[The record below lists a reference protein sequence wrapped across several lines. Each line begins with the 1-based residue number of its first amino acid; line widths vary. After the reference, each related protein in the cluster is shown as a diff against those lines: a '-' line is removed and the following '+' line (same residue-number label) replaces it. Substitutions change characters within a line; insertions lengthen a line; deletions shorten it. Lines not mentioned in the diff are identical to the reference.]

1 MAESTP
7 AGATPAE
14 AKPAAPAAAKPAAPA
29 AATAPAAAKPA
40 APAVPA
46 PPPAPPRDMRTEVI
60 KGLFAQVQAEQ
71 RRLGWSDAKLVEF
84 ANATL
89 GPLDAYKRLKV
100 TTLEF
105 LSRIRPTLLETLLA
119 AMKKAG

>member
-40 APAVPA
+40 APAAPA
-46 PPPAPPRDMRTEVI
+46 PPPRDMRTEVI
-60 KGLFAQVQAEQ
+60 KGLFAQIQAEQ